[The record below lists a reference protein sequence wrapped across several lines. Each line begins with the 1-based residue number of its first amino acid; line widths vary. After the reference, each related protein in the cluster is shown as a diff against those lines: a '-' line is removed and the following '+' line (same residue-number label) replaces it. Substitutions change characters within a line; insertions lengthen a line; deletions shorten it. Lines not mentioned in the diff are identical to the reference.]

1 MKTAKNLF
9 KLTAIAGLMSVA
21 SGVHAGTETNTMTNI
36 VTVADACD
44 VVATGL
50 DFGITIL
57 PIPSIGIPSVLA
69 NTALGN
75 TVTGNAGLNPGAG
88 RDGGVDD
95 TLRLVTPIGAI
106 NTVINTVL
114 ASVNVGVPGV
124 YVVCTT
130 APTAITLRSGTN
142 LLNLPTTT
150 TAFTGTFNGKM
161 TGVGGGAGAANAINY
176 ALTVVGT
183 PVSTAV
189 TGLPVN
195 VFVAA
200 FAAVG
205 LIPGAQGGNSI
216 VPGYYT
222 DTATAQVDF

>member
-1 MKTAKNLF
+1 MKIKTNLF
-9 KLTAIAGLMSVA
+9 KLTAAASLMAVAG
-21 SGVHAGTETNTMTNI
+21 GVHAQTETNTMTNI
-36 VTVADACD
+36 VTVTDACD
-44 VVATGL
+44 IVATGV
-50 DFGITIL
+50 DFGMTIL
-57 PIPSIGIPSVLA
+57 PIPSVGIPSVLA

-75 TVTGNAGLNPGAG
+75 AVTGNAGVNPAAG

-95 TLRLVTPIGAI
+95 TFELLTPVSAI
-106 NTVINTVL
+106 NTVINT
-114 ASVNVGVPGV
+114 AIGSVNVGVPGV

-130 APTAITLRSGTN
+130 APAAITLRSGAS
-142 LLNLPTTT
+142 LLVLPTTV
-150 TAFTGTFNGKM
+150 TAFTGTFNSKM
-161 TGVGGGAGAANAINY
+161 TGIGGGAGAGNSISY
-176 ALTVVGT
+176 TLSVVGT

-205 LIPGAQGGNSI
+205 LIPGAQGSNSV
-216 VPGYYT
+216 VPGYYS